1 MSVSVK
7 REPSLDFEHLV
18 TPHLDAL
25 LRTAQRLTASS
36 VDAEDL
42 VQETLLKGYR
52 FFGRFEEGTNFKA
65 WIFKILMNAFVNTY
79 RARRRQKFATEGEF
93 DEEWGDPKANQP
105 QVDAETFSARERA
118 ALETVDDRIK
128 QALIELPESLR
139 IVFML
144 STLEDLKYRE
154 IADILDCPVGTVMSR
169 LFRARAMLKERL
181 RQFAEETGIKAG
193 EDDRG

>member
-1 MSVSVK
+1 M
-7 REPSLDFEHLV
+7 
-18 TPHLDAL
+18 
-25 LRTAQRLTASS
+25 
-36 VDAEDL
+36 
-42 VQETLLKGYR
+42 LKGYR

-79 RARRRQKFATEGEF
+79 RARRRQKVAAEGEF
-93 DEEWGDPKANQP
+93 DEEWDDPKAALPN
-105 QVDAETFSARERA
+105 VDADTFLAREKA

-193 EDDRG
+193 EDERA